1 MRKTPVT
8 PAGLRKYDDLPAA
21 LAVVRAW
28 TNPGNEPGW
37 DSRCK
42 REARAAL
49 PVLARALD
57 RLAVE
62 RGPWVIQDGAGRHR
76 RTSC

>member
-8 PAGLRKYDDLPAA
+8 HAGLRKYDDLPAA
-21 LAVVRAW
+21 LAAVQAW
-28 TNPGNEPGW
+28 TVAGNEPGW

-57 RLAVE
+57 RLAIT
-62 RGPWVIQDGAGRHR
+62 RGPWVIDDGHGKHR
-76 RTSC
+76 KT